1 MSLEEAMKHA
11 STYKVEGI
19 GEDLLPD
26 TIDLDIIDD
35 VIVVDDQHSFS
46 MARLIAKLEGLLV
59 GGSSGSALYGAIKY
73 IKMRGIKGKYIVV
86 IFPDTG
92 RNYLTKFFD
101 DEWMVENGFDPDDEK
116 VLGGLR

>member
-1 MSLEEAMKHA
+1 MSLDRALKYV

-19 GEDLLPD
+19 GEDLLPE
-26 TIDLDIIDD
+26 TVDLDLIDEI
-35 VIVVDDQHSFS
+35 VVVDDQHSFA
-46 MARLIAKLEGLLV
+46 MARLLSRLEGLLV

-73 IKMRGIKGKYIVV
+73 VKSMGVSDVNLVV

-101 DEWMVENGFDPDDEK
+101 DEWMLKNGFEVDDEV
-116 VLGGLR
+116 VLGDLR